1 MAKQGNTDDR
11 QGQEWELYEGRMD
24 EGVCLPSQGRKECI
38 EKARHGA
45 FAWIGPQ
52 MP

>member
-1 MAKQGNTDDR
+1 MAKQGNTDGR
-11 QGQEWELYEGRMD
+11 QGQEWELYEGWTR
-24 EGVCLPSQGRKECI
+24 VWCLPGQGRRECI